1 MYVDKRILI
10 GGIVLAVLLI
20 AWALGEKHFPLARMV
35 SFGLKS
41 ILH

>member
-1 MYVDKRILI
+1 MFVERRLLI
-10 GGIVLAVLLI
+10 GGAVLAVLLV
-20 AWALGEKHFPLARMV
+20 AWVLGEKHFPLARMV